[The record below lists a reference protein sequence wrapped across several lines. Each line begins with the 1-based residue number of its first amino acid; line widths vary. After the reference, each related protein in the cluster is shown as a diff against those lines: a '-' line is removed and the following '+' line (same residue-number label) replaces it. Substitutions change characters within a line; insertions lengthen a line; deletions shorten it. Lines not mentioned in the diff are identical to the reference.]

1 MYESTISICIL
12 NLCSVSSLKSLN
24 SFHNFLMET
33 VFFLPFL
40 KKMYIFTQ
48 AVPGCTC
55 STGISSCGLWDLV
68 P

>member
-1 MYESTISICIL
+1 MYGSTISICVL
-12 NLCSVSSLKSLN
+12 NLYSVSSLKSFN

-40 KKMYIFTQ
+40 KKVYVFIQ

-55 STGISSCGLWDLV
+55 SSGIFSCGLWDLV